1 MRPPQEAVVEIEALV
16 GINGEVED
24 TRIISIDNRGF
35 GFEEATVDAIKK
47 WRYRPATKLGVKVR
61 MWVTIRVP
69 FNFHN

>member
-16 GINGEVED
+16 GTNGSIED
-24 TRIISIDNRGF
+24 TRIISIDNPGF
-35 GFEEATVDAIKK
+35 GFEEATVSAIEK

-69 FNFHN
+69 FNMEK